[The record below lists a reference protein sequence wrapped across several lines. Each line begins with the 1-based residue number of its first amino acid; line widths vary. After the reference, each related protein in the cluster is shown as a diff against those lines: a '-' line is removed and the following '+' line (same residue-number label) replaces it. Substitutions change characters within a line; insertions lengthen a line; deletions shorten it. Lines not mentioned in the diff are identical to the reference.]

1 MAMQCNR
8 LTKDA
13 TKSFCSDR

>member
-13 TKSFCSDR
+13 IKSFCSDR